1 MNQRST
7 LVTLLHREILHEW
20 RNKYAISGI
29 LLYLAGIVVLI
40 SFGFEE
46 VDDRVWMVL
55 FWIAVL
61 FTSVNAVAKSFL
73 QESSG
78 LQMYMYSIASPQLI
92 ILSRM
97 IYNTILMVVLS
108 VIALALYAFSL
119 GFPVTGV
126 SSFFLVMLMGA
137 VAFALTFT
145 MISAIAGSGRNAG
158 TLTAILAFPILLP
171 VLRILIRV
179 SLESLVADDL
189 SANLQDLLYLL
200 ALNAFIAV
208 LALVLFPYLWR
219 D

>member
-179 SLESLVADDL
+179 SLESLVADAL

>member
-126 SSFFLVMLMGA
+126 SSFLLVMLMGA

>member
-1 MNQRST
+1 MNQRNT
-7 LVTLLHREILHEW
+7 LVTLLQREILHEW

>member
-7 LVTLLHREILHEW
+7 LITLLHREILHEW

-97 IYNTILMVVLS
+97 IYNTLLMVVLS
-108 VIALALYAFSL
+108 LIALALYAFSL

-126 SSFFLVMLMGA
+126 SSFLLVMLMGA

-179 SLESLVADDL
+179 SLESLVAHDL

>member
-1 MNQRST
+1 VNQRST

-126 SSFFLVMLMGA
+126 SSFLLVMLMGA